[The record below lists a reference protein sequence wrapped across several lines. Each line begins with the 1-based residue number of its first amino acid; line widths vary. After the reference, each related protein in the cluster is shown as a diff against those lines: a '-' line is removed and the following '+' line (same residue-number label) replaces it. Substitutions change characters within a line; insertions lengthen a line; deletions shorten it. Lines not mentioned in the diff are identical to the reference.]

1 MNALMEKVLEPKEFL
16 EKKRGNELRGKMTG
30 IQYMTIRSQNDLNQM
45 KNKRQG
51 NRRIYIV
58 TINLRKI

>member
-1 MNALMEKVLEPKEFL
+1 MNTLMEKVLEPKEFL
-16 EKKRGNELRGKMTG
+16 EKKRGDEFRGKMTG

-58 TINLRKI
+58 TINTRKI

>member
-1 MNALMEKVLEPKEFL
+1 MLKGFL
-16 EKKRGNELRGKMTG
+16 EKKRGNEFRGKMTG

-58 TINLRKI
+58 TINTRKI